1 VDSVSDETPD
11 LGSTKDAV
19 DRLLPRIV
27 AELED
32 MVENGG
38 QKDVRHKCLNCG
50 NTQTVTIKVA
60 DADLY
65 VKALSALS
73 AASGR
78 LKSDDDETSGA
89 ATKLLRDRSELTD
102 AELAEYIVKLKAD
115 LAAEAESPGL

>member
-1 VDSVSDETPD
+1 MSDETPD
-11 LGSTKDAV
+11 LGTTKDAV

-27 AELED
+27 SELED

-38 QKDVRHKCLNCG
+38 EKIVRHRCTACG
-50 NTQTVTIKVA
+50 SQETITIRVA

-78 LKSDDDETSGA
+78 LKVDDDETSGA
-89 ATKLLRDRSELTD
+89 ATKILRDRSELTD
-102 AELAEYIVKLKAD
+102 ADLAEYIASLRRD
-115 LAAEAESPGL
+115 LAADEA

>member
-1 VDSVSDETPD
+1 MTDEAPV
-11 LGSTKDAV
+11 LGTTKDAV

-27 AELED
+27 SELED

-38 QKDVRHKCLNCG
+38 EKVVRHRCTACG
-50 NTQTVTIKVA
+50 SQETVTFKVA

-78 LKSDDDETSGA
+78 LKVDDDETSGG

-102 AELAEYIVKLKAD
+102 AALAEYIVALRRE
-115 LAAEAESPGL
+115 LEANE